1 MICSQQTH
9 ATNISRTPHYSV
21 TGDTGLLCITNSP
34 PTQFTDRTT
43 HYLGS
48 DQFPNKKENMLPKIR
63 PPLLQ
68 SRYRKSQTTFQT
80 SSRNKKIDSTN
91 SYQKLFPF
99 KSFSVSQKNI
109 FSTPLSFLN
118 LNFSI
123 PQCCCVFIMKF
134 LWNTNNLRVKG
145 LVRTSACCNSDDTW
159 DTTISPPNT

>member
-1 MICSQQTH
+1 MQP
-9 ATNISRTPHYSV
+9 NISRTPHYSV

-63 PPLLQ
+63 PPCSKADTENLKQHFKLPPEII
-68 SRYRKSQTTFQT
+68 
-80 SSRNKKIDSTN
+80 KKLNSTN
-91 SYQKLFPF
+91 SYQELFPF
-99 KSFSVSQKNI
+99 KSFSVFSKKI

-134 LWNTNNLRVKG
+134 LWNTNNSRVKG

-159 DTTISPPNT
+159 DTTISPPNTNSLIK